1 MITTANGYRFTLTPF
16 SPLMTEI
23 TGEIIPVTDGTASER
38 VPRMENIVYLTEMA
52 REIGYWADP
61 ATYTKEKPNWVL
73 SYNHED
79 RRLEK
84 TMLEEI
90 ARTAKNQF
98 AAGMRVI
105 PSGYCGVIPPD
116 WEASETYPIVRNGGG
131 AFDDIVASMGL
142 ARCSTGVIG
151 DVPETLTLRRAFYDF
166 GQMRR
171 FLMCF
176 LDPYTSTPLRWADYV
191 ASMKDGDAL
200 VNYHMTGPMVVND
213 GDTSVTEL
221 DSTSTVAGYV
231 PPTFAQGWD
240 SSGSVT
246 YTKSTSSS
254 LCSVVNIYYYRTGLT
269 TGTPWLPSTMQG
281 WANFT
286 GEATLITGS
295 SILLSAVFPTTFS
308 LTSTVGRTS
317 PFYGLGQAF
326 YSTGIGTQM
335 PQLFNLLNSWCV
347 SNIPQWSS
355 KRSYLSMRLKSLH
368 ADSGILTLPSEIEST
383 GWAWRP

>member
-1 MITTANGYRFTLTPF
+1 M
-16 SPLMTEI
+16 MTEI
-23 TGEIIPVTDGTASER
+23 TGEIIPVTDGTASEG
-38 VPRMENIVYLTEMA
+38 VPRMENIAYLTEMA
-52 REIGYWADP
+52 REIGYWARP
-61 ATYTKEKPNWVL
+61 AAYAASRPNWVL

-84 TMLEEI
+84 TMLGEI
-90 ARTAKNQF
+90 ARTARDEF
-98 AAGMRVI
+98 AAGV
-105 PSGYCGVIPPD
+105 STGGYCGVIPQN
-116 WEASETYPIVRNGGG
+116 WAASETYPIVRTG
-131 AFDDIVASMGL
+131 AGAIDALVSSMGL

-151 DVPETLTLRRAFYDF
+151 DVPDTLTLRRAFYDF

-176 LDPYTSTPLRWADYV
+176 LNPYTSTPLRWADYV
-191 ASMKDGDAL
+191 AAMKAGDAL

-231 PPTFAQGWD
+231 PPTFAQEWD

-269 TGTPWLPSTMQG
+269 TGTTWLPSTMQG

-286 GEATLITGS
+286 GEARLSTGS
-295 SILLSAVFPTTFS
+295 TILLSAVFPTTFS

-347 SNIPQWSS
+347 SNIPLWSS
-355 KRSYLSMRLKSLH
+355 KRSYLSMSLKSLH
-368 ADSGILTLPSEIEST
+368 ADSGIITLPSEIASS
-383 GWAWRP
+383 GWNWTP

>member
-1 MITTANGYRFTLTPF
+1 MITTENGYRFTLTPF

-52 REIGYWADP
+52 REIGYWARP
-61 ATYTKEKPNWVL
+61 AAYAASRPNWVL

-84 TMLEEI
+84 TMLGEI
-90 ARTAKNQF
+90 ATTAKDEF
-98 AAGMRVI
+98 AACERVF
-105 PSGYCGVIPPD
+105 PGGYCGVISPN
-116 WEASETYPIVRNGGG
+116 WESSETYPIVRTG
-131 AFDDIVASMGL
+131 AGAIDDLVASMGL

-151 DVPETLTLRRAFYDF
+151 NVPETLTLRRAFYDF

-171 FLMCF
+171 FLLCF
-176 LDPYTSTPLRWADYV
+176 LNPYTSTPLRWADYV
-191 ASMKDGDAL
+191 AAMKDGDAL

-231 PPTFAQGWD
+231 PPTFEQEWD

-269 TGTPWLPSTMQG
+269 TGTTWLPSTMQG

-286 GEATLITGS
+286 GEARLSTGS
-295 SILLSAVFPTTFS
+295 IIPFSAVFPTTFS
-308 LTSTVGRTS
+308 FTSTVGRTS

-347 SNIPQWSS
+347 SNIPLWSS
-355 KRSYLSMRLKSLH
+355 KRSYLSMSLASLH
-368 ADSGILTLPSEIEST
+368 ADSGILNLPSEIASS
-383 GWAWRP
+383 GWNWTP